1 MFSERCKLRTIFC
14 IAIERFET
22 IQTILQIPG
31 GSVRGERANLKGL
44 VLGCIEAKVC
54 KKICVGISY
63 LLQKKI
69 EKKGLSPRSTAMQL
83 ISNDL
88 LKFLEFPDTE

>member
-1 MFSERCKLRTIFC
+1 ML
-14 IAIERFET
+14 AI
-22 IQTILQIPG
+22 
-31 GSVRGERANLKGL
+31 
-44 VLGCIEAKVC
+44 GCVEAKFC

-63 LLQKKI
+63 LFEKKI

-88 LKFLEFPDTE
+88 LKFLEFSDTE